1 MAEARVGPG
10 DVAVLCPVH
19 KVWVSLWTG
28 GCHPCVVDALAAEA
42 ELGEAMAASRG
53 EL

>member
-1 MAEARVGPG
+1 MAEPQVRPG
-10 DVAVLCPVH
+10 DVAEMCPVH
-19 KVWVSLWTG
+19 NQWITLGIS